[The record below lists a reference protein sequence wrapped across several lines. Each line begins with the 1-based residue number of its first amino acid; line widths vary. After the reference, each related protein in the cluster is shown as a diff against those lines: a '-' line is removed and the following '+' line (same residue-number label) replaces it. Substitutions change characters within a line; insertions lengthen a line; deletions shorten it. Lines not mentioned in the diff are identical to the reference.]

1 MKVVASAPEGL
12 EKSLAEEI
20 SNLGGFNINTYKRFI
35 NFECDFETFYRVH
48 FYSRLAF
55 RFYREIAS
63 FNCYDKQS
71 LYAGVRDSFDWLNWL
86 HFDKTFNVQV
96 TGRTSSLSHTHF
108 TALEVK
114 NSITDLQ
121 QAVWN
126 KRSNI
131 SLANPDFIIHLHLN
145 NNKAILSLQSS
156 VESLHKRG
164 YRPAIGNAPLK
175 ENLASGLINMTK
187 WNGKVPLIDFMCG
200 SGTFLI
206 EAVNQFLGVP
216 INIDQVYLFENWLDF
231 RQDIYLNEKNKAK
244 NKIINYEKL
253 PTIIG
258 CEINK
263 KVFEQANVN
272 ISLAGLENYIEL
284 INNDFLALQLS
295 CSPGII
301 ICNPPYGK
309 KLGDENELICLYE
322 QMGIF
327 LKNNFSG
334 WEFWLLSGNPK
345 LTKYLKMKSSLKI
358 PVSNGGIDCRW
369 IKYLIRLFNFCLKR
383 PLLSCLNLLMF
394 EEDKVLWLIFL
405 QASNLS
411 LQEINR

>member
-1 MKVVASAPEGL
+1 MNVVASAPEGL
-12 EKSLAEEI
+12 EKYLAKEI

-131 SLANPDFIIHLHLN
+131 SLDNPDFIIHLHLN
-145 NNKAILSLQSS
+145 NNKAIISLQSS

-164 YRPAIGNAPLK
+164 YRPAVGNAPLK
-175 ENLASGLINMTK
+175 ENLASGLINMTQ

-231 RQDIYLNEKNKAK
+231 RKDIYLNEKNKAK

-284 INNDFLALQLS
+284 INNDFLALELS
-295 CSPGII
+295 CTPGII

-309 KLGDENELICLYE
+309 KLGDENELIYLYE

-369 IKYLIRLFNFCLKR
+369 IKYLIR
-383 PLLSCLNLLMF
+383 
-394 EEDKVLWLIFL
+394 
-405 QASNLS
+405 
-411 LQEINR
+411 

>member
-1 MKVVASAPEGL
+1 MNVVASSPEGL

-96 TGRTSSLSHTHF
+96 TGRTSSLSHSHF

-131 SLANPDFIIHLHLN
+131 SLDNPDFIIHLHLN

-175 ENLASGLINMTK
+175 ENLASGLINMTQ

-216 INIDQVYLFENWLDF
+216 INIDQVYLFENWVDF
-231 RQDIYLNEKNKAK
+231 RKDIYLNEKNKAK

-295 CSPGII
+295 CTPGII

-309 KLGDENELICLYE
+309 KLGDENELIYLYE

-369 IKYLIRLFNFCLKR
+369 IKYLIR
-383 PLLSCLNLLMF
+383 
-394 EEDKVLWLIFL
+394 
-405 QASNLS
+405 
-411 LQEINR
+411 

>member
-1 MKVVASAPEGL
+1 MNVVASSPEGL

-131 SLANPDFIIHLHLN
+131 SLDNPDFIIHLHLN

-175 ENLASGLINMTK
+175 ENLASGLINMTQ

-206 EAVNQFLGVP
+206 EAVNQYLGVP

-231 RQDIYLNEKNKAK
+231 RKDIYLNEKNKAK

-253 PTIIG
+253 PIIIG

-295 CSPGII
+295 CTPGII

-309 KLGDENELICLYE
+309 KLGDENELIYLYE

-369 IKYLIRLFNFCLKR
+369 IKYLIR
-383 PLLSCLNLLMF
+383 
-394 EEDKVLWLIFL
+394 
-405 QASNLS
+405 
-411 LQEINR
+411 

>member
-1 MKVVASAPEGL
+1 MNVVASSPEGL

-131 SLANPDFIIHLHLN
+131 SLDNPDFIIHLHLN

-175 ENLASGLINMTK
+175 ENLASGLINMTQ

-206 EAVNQFLGVP
+206 EAVNQFLKVP

-231 RQDIYLNEKNKAK
+231 RKDIYLNEKNKAK

-295 CSPGII
+295 CTPGII

-309 KLGDENELICLYE
+309 KLGDENELIYLYE

-369 IKYLIRLFNFCLKR
+369 IKYLIR
-383 PLLSCLNLLMF
+383 
-394 EEDKVLWLIFL
+394 
-405 QASNLS
+405 
-411 LQEINR
+411 

>member
-1 MKVVASAPEGL
+1 MNVVASSPEGL
-12 EKSLAEEI
+12 ENSLAEEI

-121 QAVWN
+121 QAVWD

-131 SLANPDFIIHLHLN
+131 SLDNPDFIIHLHLN

-175 ENLASGLINMTK
+175 ENLASGLINMTQ

-231 RQDIYLNEKNKAK
+231 RKDIYLNEKNKAK

-284 INNDFLALQLS
+284 INNDFLELQLS
-295 CSPGII
+295 CTPGII

-369 IKYLIRLFNFCLKR
+369 IKYLIR
-383 PLLSCLNLLMF
+383 
-394 EEDKVLWLIFL
+394 
-405 QASNLS
+405 
-411 LQEINR
+411 

>member
-1 MKVVASAPEGL
+1 MNVTASAPEGL

-20 SNLGGFNINTYKRFI
+20 SNLGGFNINTFKRFI

-71 LYAGVRDSFDWLNWL
+71 LYAGVRDSFDWSNWL

-131 SLANPDFIIHLHLN
+131 SLDNPDFIIHLHLK
-145 NNKAILSLQSS
+145 NNKAIISLQSS

-164 YRPAIGNAPLK
+164 YRPAVGNAPIK
-175 ENLASGLINMTK
+175 ENLASGLIYMTQ

-206 EAVNQFLGVP
+206 EAVNQYLGVP

-231 RQDIYLNEKNKAK
+231 RKDIYLNEKNKAK

-295 CSPGII
+295 CTPGII

-369 IKYLIRLFNFCLKR
+369 IKYLIR
-383 PLLSCLNLLMF
+383 
-394 EEDKVLWLIFL
+394 
-405 QASNLS
+405 
-411 LQEINR
+411 

>member
-1 MKVVASAPEGL
+1 MNVVASSPEGL

-20 SNLGGFNINTYKRFI
+20 SNLGGFNINTYQRFI

-55 RFYREIAS
+55 RFYREIAC

-96 TGRTSSLSHTHF
+96 TGKTSSLRHTHF

-131 SLANPDFIIHLHLN
+131 SLDNPDFIIHLHLK

-175 ENLASGLINMTK
+175 ENLASGLINMTQ

-231 RQDIYLNEKNKAK
+231 RKDIYLNEKNKAK

-272 ISLAGLENYIEL
+272 ISLAGLENYIEI

-295 CSPGII
+295 STPGII

-369 IKYLIRLFNFCLKR
+369 IKYLIR
-383 PLLSCLNLLMF
+383 
-394 EEDKVLWLIFL
+394 
-405 QASNLS
+405 
-411 LQEINR
+411 

>member
-1 MKVVASAPEGL
+1 MNVVASSPEGL

-175 ENLASGLINMTK
+175 ENLASGLINMTQ

-263 KVFEQANVN
+263 KVFEQANLN

-284 INNDFLALQLS
+284 INNDFLELQLS
-295 CSPGII
+295 CTPGII

-309 KLGDENELICLYE
+309 KLGDENELISLYE

-327 LKNNFSG
+327 LKNNFSA

-369 IKYLIRLFNFCLKR
+369 IKYLIR
-383 PLLSCLNLLMF
+383 
-394 EEDKVLWLIFL
+394 
-405 QASNLS
+405 
-411 LQEINR
+411 

>member
-1 MKVVASAPEGL
+1 MNVVASSPEGL

-20 SNLGGFNINTYKRFI
+20 SNLGGFNVNTYKRFI
-35 NFECDFETFYRVH
+35 NFECDYETFYRVH

-96 TGRTSSLSHTHF
+96 TGRTSSLIHTHF

-131 SLANPDFIIHLHLN
+131 SLDNPDLIIHLHLN

-175 ENLASGLINMTK
+175 ENLASGLINMTQ

-231 RQDIYLNEKNKAK
+231 RKDIYLNEKNKAK
-244 NKIINYEKL
+244 DKIINYEKL

-272 ISLAGLENYIEL
+272 ISLAGLANYIEL

-295 CSPGII
+295 CTPGII

-369 IKYLIRLFNFCLKR
+369 IKYFIR
-383 PLLSCLNLLMF
+383 
-394 EEDKVLWLIFL
+394 
-405 QASNLS
+405 
-411 LQEINR
+411 

>member
-1 MKVVASAPEGL
+1 MNVVASSPEGL

-35 NFECDFETFYRVH
+35 NFECDLETFYRVH

-131 SLANPDFIIHLHLN
+131 SLDNPDFIIHLHLN

-164 YRPAIGNAPLK
+164 YRPAIGYAPLK
-175 ENLASGLINMTK
+175 ENLASGLINMTQ

-263 KVFEQANVN
+263 KVFEQANLN

-284 INNDFLALQLS
+284 INNDFLELQLS
-295 CSPGII
+295 YTPGII

-309 KLGDENELICLYE
+309 KLGDENELISLYE

-327 LKNNFSG
+327 LKNNFSD

-369 IKYLIRLFNFCLKR
+369 IKYLIR
-383 PLLSCLNLLMF
+383 
-394 EEDKVLWLIFL
+394 
-405 QASNLS
+405 
-411 LQEINR
+411 

>member
-1 MKVVASAPEGL
+1 MNVVASAPEGL
-12 EKSLAEEI
+12 EKYLAQEI
-20 SNLGGFNINTYKRFI
+20 LNLGGFNINTCKRFI
-35 NFECDFETFYRVH
+35 NFECDFDTFYRVH
-48 FYSRLAF
+48 FYSRIAF

-71 LYAGVRDSFDWLNWL
+71 LYEGVRDSFDWLDWL
-86 HFDKTFNVQV
+86 HYEKTFNVQV

-131 SLANPDFIIHLHLN
+131 SLDNPDFIIHLHLN
-145 NNKAILSLQSS
+145 NNKAIISLQSS

-164 YRPAIGNAPLK
+164 YRPAVGNAPLK
-175 ENLASGLINMTK
+175 ENLASGLINMTQ
-187 WNGKVPLIDFMCG
+187 WNGNVPLIDFMCG

-206 EAVNQFLGVP
+206 EAVNQFLEVP

-231 RQDIYLNEKNKAK
+231 RKDIYLNEKNKAK

-253 PTIIG
+253 PRIIG

-263 KVFEQANVN
+263 KVFEQANSN

-284 INNDFLALQLS
+284 INNDFLELQLK
-295 CSPGII
+295 CNPGII

-309 KLGDENELICLYE
+309 KLGDENKLIFLYE
-322 QMGIF
+322 QMGTF

-369 IKYLIRLFNFCLKR
+369 IKYLIR
-383 PLLSCLNLLMF
+383 
-394 EEDKVLWLIFL
+394 
-405 QASNLS
+405 
-411 LQEINR
+411 